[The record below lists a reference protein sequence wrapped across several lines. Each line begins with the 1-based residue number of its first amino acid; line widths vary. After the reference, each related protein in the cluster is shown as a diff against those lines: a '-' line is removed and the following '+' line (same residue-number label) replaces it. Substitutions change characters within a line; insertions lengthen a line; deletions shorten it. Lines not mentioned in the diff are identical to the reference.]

1 VTDAVAPQLE
11 PLARLAE
18 SVADASI
25 RTVVLVEGRS
35 DQAAVEAVAERCG
48 LDPAA
53 SGFLVAPMQGASNLG
68 RFLDF
73 LGSIDLR
80 VLVLGDAAEAP
91 GMHRCLAGA
100 GVPESALYVCV
111 PDLEAE
117 LIAALGAD
125 RVQELVVEHGDG
137 RAFRSLQ
144 RQPEWRDRPLEDQL
158 RRFFGSGSGRKLR
171 YARVLAGQLT
181 RERMPKPL
189 RDVVRTL
196 EN

>member
-1 VTDAVAPQLE
+1 
-11 PLARLAE
+11 
-18 SVADASI
+18 
-25 RTVVLVEGRS
+25 
-35 DQAAVEAVAERCG
+35 
-48 LDPAA
+48 
-53 SGFLVAPMQGASNLG
+53 
-68 RFLDF
+68 
-73 LGSIDLR
+73 
-80 VLVLGDAAEAP
+80 
-91 GMHRCLAGA
+91 MHRCLAGA

-125 RVQELVVEHGDG
+125 RVQELVVENGDG